1 MSASSADSDSALTP
15 NLRGS
20 ARLSWRKGD
29 AVAVAVIELK
39 TTMHQT
45 PPNIAFLVVAL
56 FAAAFLVY
64 TLG

>member
-1 MSASSADSDSALTP
+1 M
-15 NLRGS
+15 
-20 ARLSWRKGD
+20 LSWWNGN
-29 AVAVAVIELK
+29 AIAVAVINNE
-39 TTMHQT
+39 TMNQT